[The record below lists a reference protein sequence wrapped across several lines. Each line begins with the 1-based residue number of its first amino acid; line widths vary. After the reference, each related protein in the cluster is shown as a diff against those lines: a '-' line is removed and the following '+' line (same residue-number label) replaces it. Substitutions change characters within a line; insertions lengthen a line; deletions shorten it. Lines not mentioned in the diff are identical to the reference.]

1 MSALREEDGPRA
13 AGTRAIPGEASGPD
27 VRAFMRAWA
36 TGVAVVTG
44 TLGGEP
50 AGCTVNA
57 FLSVSLRPPLLLVSL
72 ADGSRT
78 LAAVAGHGA
87 FGINVL
93 GWDQRQ
99 LAGRFAGGAAR
110 HADRFAGT
118 PWRMRAGAPVLEGAV
133 AACVCVRERLIGAAD
148 HTLVLGR
155 PVWTDAGVA
164 AEPGAP
170 VVYHGNRYQPLPSSA
185 GAVP

>member
-1 MSALREEDGPRA
+1 MSAVREEA
-13 AGTRAIPGEASGPD
+13 AAPGD
-27 VRAFMRAWA
+27 VRGFMRAWA
-36 TGVAVVTG
+36 TGVAVVTS
-44 TLGGEP
+44 TLDGEP

-72 ADGSRT
+72 ANGSRT
-78 LAAVAGHGA
+78 LAAVHAHGA

-93 GWDQRQ
+93 GWDQRR
-99 LAGRFAGGAAR
+99 LAARFAGGAAH
-110 HADRFAGT
+110 HADRFAGLA
-118 PWRMRAGAPVLEGAV
+118 WRPHAGVPVLEGAV

-155 PVWTDAGVA
+155 PVWTDAGTP

-170 VVYHGNRYQPLPSSA
+170 VVYHGNRYQPLAPSTR
-185 GAVP
+185 AVP